1 MTQSSRDLCQQGQF
15 RNLRN
20 RAGRSI
26 GVLIA
31 FSVTAQLLAIP
42 RFVWAKRLSG
52 PVG

>member
-20 RAGRSI
+20 RAGRSN
-26 GVLIA
+26 GGLIA

-42 RFVWAKRLSG
+42 FFLWAKRLSR